1 MTLTQFSPPEMKR
14 IMTCRHA
21 MAFGSTLSPP
31 LAVVHIDSSAERMAR
46 RFATFFNTHQNT
58 NHHLTVFLSCSSVLR
73 LAPYQYSRIHAM
85 IFQVWIGRCGYR
97 KAPLAFKFCLFFFS
111 ELVHLPC
118 MEHVVSSRQHSCFPH
133 PSRARTST
141 RTRTTKVRR
150 SARRCTAY
158 PLAAEL
164 VVLVVAE
171 PPLLLN
177 DCMFLTV
184 VVSSI
189 VSHDYGQAMNRPK
202 LWPLL

>member
-1 MTLTQFSPPEMKR
+1 MLSLFVIVRQVAVSHSLSLAIRNHFKQTIHQPT
-14 IMTCRHA
+14 TCYTKQTRSFTYKSEDHA
-21 MAFGSTLSPP
+21 IPT
-31 LAVVHIDSSAERMAR
+31 
-46 RFATFFNTHQNT
+46 
-58 NHHLTVFLSCSSVLR
+58 
-73 LAPYQYSRIHAM
+73 
-85 IFQVWIGRCGYR
+85 
-97 KAPLAFKFCLFFFS
+97 FFFS